1 MSAPPTRTLA
11 EVDADRVP
19 APTSLTTVSDP
30 RRLAAVRATGLLDS
44 EAEEAFDRLTRLAV
58 RLVGVPAAFV
68 SLVDAERDFYK
79 SACGFGEPLAS
90 ARELT
95 GVTFCHY
102 TVQRTAPLVIP
113 DTAADPVYRGVP
125 TVRTLGV
132 AAYVGVPLLVGG
144 LAVGA
149 FCAIDVRPRA
159 WTDAEVE
166 VLVELAASAQRE
178 LELRAAAAA
187 AERAAAVLGAQQR
200 ELEVANQRLQTQAA
214 ELELAN
220 RRLEETTAELKAQTD
235 DLQALAMDLEERGD
249 ALEASRAAAEVARA
263 DAERAR
269 AEAETTRGAAEQANA
284 AKSQFLANMS
294 HELRTPLNAIG
305 GYVEL
310 LELGLRG
317 PVTAEQRADLER
329 IQRAQRRLL
338 SLINDVLNYAKLEA
352 GHVAYD
358 LGPVD
363 LRDVVADVTPI
374 VEPLLAAKELVLDV
388 RLPEAPCE
396 VWTDREKLG
405 QVLVNLL
412 SNATKFTSARNA
424 ETDAR
429 GRVTIDVSTGGAAAG
444 DAVYLRVTDTGRGIP
459 RDKQAAVFEPFVQVH
474 TGYARPAEGT
484 GLGLA
489 ISRDLARGMGGDLRV
504 RSVEGQGATFTIVLR
519 RVTRGDGTLV
529 DRRTEEERRSDLER
543 RSAEDRRHDAS

>member
-1 MSAPPTRTLA
+1 MSIPPTRPPAGL
-11 EVDADRVP
+11 DADTV
-19 APTSLTTVSDP
+19 STTTRPVAVSDP
-30 RRLAAVRATGLLDS
+30 RRLAAVRATGLLDT

-68 SLVDAERDFYK
+68 SLVDADRDFYK

-90 ARELT
+90 ARELS

-102 TVQRTAPLVIP
+102 TVQRTTPLVIP
-113 DTAADPVYRGVP
+113 DTAADPTYRDVP

-132 AAYVGVPLLVGG
+132 AAYVGIPLLVGG
-144 LAVGA
+144 QAVGA
-149 FCAIDVRPRA
+149 FCAIDVHPRA

-166 VLVELAASAQRE
+166 VLAELAASAQRE

-187 AERAAAVLGAQQR
+187 AERAAAELRAQRR
-200 ELEVANQRLQTQAA
+200 ELEAANQRLQAQAA
-214 ELELAN
+214 ELEHAN
-220 RRLEETTAELKAQTD
+220 QQLQATAAELQARSD
-235 DLQALAMDLEERGD
+235 ELQALAVELEERSE
-249 ALEASRAAAEVARA
+249 ALEVSRVTAEA
-263 DAERAR
+263 AR
-269 AEAETTRGAAEQANA
+269 AEAERAREEAEATRGAAEEANA

-352 GHVAYD
+352 GHVEYD

-363 LRDVVADVTPI
+363 LQDVIADVAPL
-374 VEPLLAAKELVLDV
+374 VEPLLAAKGLVLDV
-388 RLPEAPCE
+388 RLPVGPCE

-412 SNATKFTSARNA
+412 SNATKFTPLRNPS
-424 ETDAR
+424 TDAP
-429 GRVTIDVSTGGAAAG
+429 GRVMIDVSTRGASGG
-444 DAVYLRVTDTGRGIP
+444 DAVYLRVADTGRGIP

-474 TGYARPAEGT
+474 TGYARPADGT

-504 RSVEGQGATFTIVLR
+504 RSVEGEGATFTVALR
-519 RVTRGDGTLV
+519 RVTQGDGTLA
-529 DRRTEEERRSDLER
+529 DRRSEEERRSDLER
-543 RSAEDRRHDAS
+543 RSAENRRQDAS